1 MIDFKSTLKMALVS
15 LKVNK
20 MRSILTSLGIIM
32 GVAAVI
38 IMMAVSTGSSKR
50 IKANIASMGSNLLTV
65 RSASAKS
72 GGVRQGMG
80 SKPTLT
86 MKDADAIAKNVIGID
101 AISVVSNEG
110 KQLTYGNQNWSTS
123 VYGIMPHY
131 FYIQNYEVES
141 GRGLT
146 FDDLRNTAKV
156 TVIGS
161 SVATELFG
169 DLNPVGKIIRVGNV
183 PFKVIGTL
191 KSKGSSGMMNND
203 DLIFIPIT
211 TAQRKVFG
219 TAFPGTVGMII
230 IKGESSETLEETQK
244 EIEALLSARHHIS
257 KNQEKDFEVRNF
269 AEIQEKIQ
277 STVNIMAA
285 LLSAIASVALL
296 VGGIGIM
303 NIMLVSVT
311 ERTKEIGIRMAIGA
325 KASDIRLQF
334 LVESVILSLAG
345 GLAGVITGVVGANLV
360 GFLASINQV
369 DLTPSISLMSIIISF
384 AFSAL
389 VGIGFGFYP
398 AYKASNLNP
407 IDALRYE

>member
-1 MIDFKSTLKMALVS
+1 MIDFKSTLKMSIVS
-15 LKVNK
+15 LRVNK
-20 MRSILTSLGIIM
+20 MRSMLTSLGIIM

-38 IMMAVSTGSSKR
+38 IMMAVSTGSSKK
-50 IKANIASMGSNLLTV
+50 IKANIASMGSNLMTV

-86 MKDADAIAKNVIGID
+86 IKDAEAIEKNVSGID
-101 AISVVSNEG
+101 AISVVSTEG
-110 KQLTYGNQNWSTS
+110 KQLTYGNQNWSTT
-123 VYGIMPHY
+123 VYGIMPQY

-141 GRGLT
+141 GRGLS
-146 FDDLRNTAKV
+146 FDDVRNTAKV

-161 SVATELFG
+161 TVATELFG
-169 DLNPVGKIIRVGNV
+169 DLNPVGKIMRVGNI
-183 PFKVIGTL
+183 PFKIIGVL

-219 TAFPGTVGMII
+219 TAFPGTVGMIMV
-230 IKGESSETLEETQK
+230 KGEDSETLDETQR
-244 EIEALLSARHHIS
+244 EIEALLTARHHIA
-257 KNQEKDFEVRNF
+257 KNQDKDFEVRNF
-269 AEIQEKIQ
+269 AEVQEKIK
-277 STVNIMAA
+277 STVNIMAT

-325 KASDIRLQF
+325 KASDILLQF
-334 LVESVILSLAG
+334 LIESVILSLAG
-345 GLAGVITGVVGANLV
+345 GLAGVIIGVLGAKFIEIMAAANE
-360 GFLASINQV
+360 V
-369 DLTPSISLMSIIISF
+369 DLVPSISLFSIVLSF
-384 AFSAL
+384 GFSAM

-398 AYKASNLNP
+398 AFKASKLNP

>member
-38 IMMAVSTGSSKR
+38 IMMAVSAGSSKR